1 MLRYRKTYTE
11 NMVAKALN
19 EWGFQ
24 YIMFYTFKELR
35 SAHGAPTGYSF
46 GILDT
51 SYVPYQLLLLI
62 DIHYENAKEY
72 TKKNYVLK
80 ESFARDHQLGLVIIE
95 DEVARSMSYAQFRDW
110 LAMAIEQ
117 KEFCEAK

>member
-1 MLRYRKTYTE
+1 MLRCRKRYTE
-11 NMVAKALN
+11 NMVVKALN

-24 YIMFYTFKELR
+24 YVMFYTFKELR

-62 DIHYENAKEY
+62 DIHYENAKEH
-72 TKKNYVLK
+72 TKKNYALK
-80 ESFARDHQLGLVIIE
+80 EEFAREHQLILVVIEAEDARGL
-95 DEVARSMSYAQFRDW
+95 SYAQLREW
-110 LAMAIEQ
+110 LAAKIEG
-117 KEFCEAK
+117 KEFRET

>member
-1 MLRYRKTYTE
+1 
-11 NMVAKALN
+11 
-19 EWGFQ
+19 
-24 YIMFYTFKELR
+24 MFYTFKELR

-62 DIHYENAKEY
+62 DVHYENAKEH

-80 ESFARDHQLGLVIIE
+80 EKFARDHQLGLVVIE
-95 DEVARSMSYAQFRDW
+95 DEVARTMNYAQFRNW
-110 LAMAIEQ
+110 LAIAIEQ
-117 KEFCEAK
+117 KEFCET

>member
-1 MLRYRKTYTE
+1 MLRYHKTYTE
-11 NMVAKALN
+11 NLVAKALD
-19 EWGFQ
+19 EWGFH
-24 YIMFYTFKELR
+24 YVMFYTFKELR

-62 DIHYENAKEY
+62 DIHYENAKEH

-80 ESFARDHQLGLVIIE
+80 EEFAREHQLNLVVIEAEDARGL
-95 DEVARSMSYAQFRDW
+95 SYAQLREW
-110 LAMAIEQ
+110 LAAKIEG
-117 KEFCEAK
+117 KEFREAE

>member
-1 MLRYRKTYTE
+1 MYRKTYLE
-11 NMVAKALN
+11 NQIAKVLR
-19 EWGFQ
+19 EWGFS
-24 YIMFYTFKELR
+24 FVSLYTFKELR

-62 DIHYENAKEY
+62 DVHYENAKEH

-80 ESFARDHQLGLVIIE
+80 EEFARDHQLGLVIIE
-95 DEVARSMSYAQFRDW
+95 NEVARSMSYVQFRDW

-117 KEFCEAK
+117 KEFCET

>member
-1 MLRYRKTYTE
+1 MLHYHKTYTE
-11 NMVAKALN
+11 NLVTKALD
-19 EWGFQ
+19 EWGFH
-24 YIMFYTFKELR
+24 YVMFYTFKELR

-80 ESFARDHQLGLVIIE
+80 EEFTRDHQLGLVVIE
-95 DEVARSMSYAQFRDW
+95 NEVARAMNYAQFRDW
-110 LAMAIEQ
+110 LAIMIEQ
-117 KEFCEAK
+117 KEFCETE

>member
-1 MLRYRKTYTE
+1 MLHYRKTYTE
-11 NMVAKALN
+11 NLVAKALN

-51 SYVPYQLLLLI
+51 NYVPYQLLLLI
-62 DIHYENAKEY
+62 DVHYENAKEH

-80 ESFARDHQLGLVIIE
+80 KNFARDHQLGLIVIE
-95 DEVARSMSYAQFRDW
+95 DEVTRAMNYAQFRDW

-117 KEFCEAK
+117 KEFYETE

>member
-1 MLRYRKTYTE
+1 MLHYHKTYTE
-11 NMVAKALN
+11 NLVTKALD
-19 EWGFQ
+19 EWGFH
-24 YIMFYTFKELR
+24 YVMFYTFKELR

-51 SYVPYQLLLLI
+51 SYAPYQLLLLI

-80 ESFARDHQLGLVIIE
+80 EEFAHDHQLGLVIIE
-95 DEVARSMSYAQFRDW
+95 NEVARAMNYAQFRDW
-110 LAMAIEQ
+110 LAMMIEQ
-117 KEFCEAK
+117 KEFCET

>member
-1 MLRYRKTYTE
+1 MLRYHKTYTE
-11 NMVAKALN
+11 NLVTKALD
-19 EWGFQ
+19 EWGFH
-24 YIMFYTFKELR
+24 YVMFYTFKELR

-80 ESFARDHQLGLVIIE
+80 EEFARSHQLNLVVIE
-95 DEVARSMSYAQFRDW
+95 AEDARDLSYAQLREW
-110 LAMAIEQ
+110 LAAKIEG
-117 KEFCEAK
+117 KEFCEAE

>member
-1 MLRYRKTYTE
+1 MLHYHKTYTE
-11 NMVAKALN
+11 NLVTKALD
-19 EWGFQ
+19 EWGFH
-24 YIMFYTFKELR
+24 YVMFYTFKELR

-51 SYVPYQLLLLI
+51 SYAPYQLLLLI

-80 ESFARDHQLGLVIIE
+80 EEFARDHQLGLVVIKN
-95 DEVARSMSYAQFRDW
+95 EVARTMSYAQFRDW
-110 LAMAIEQ
+110 LAMMIEQ
-117 KEFCEAK
+117 KEFCETE

>member
-1 MLRYRKTYTE
+1 MLRYHKTYTE
-11 NMVAKALN
+11 NLVAKALD
-19 EWGFQ
+19 EWGFH
-24 YIMFYTFKELR
+24 YVMFYTFKELR

-62 DIHYENAKEY
+62 DIHYENAKEH

-80 ESFARDHQLGLVIIE
+80 EEFARDHQLGLVVIE
-95 DEVARSMSYAQFRDW
+95 NEVARAMSYAQFRDW
-110 LAMAIEQ
+110 LAMMIEQ
-117 KEFCEAK
+117 KEFCEN

>member
-1 MLRYRKTYTE
+1 MYRKTYLE
-11 NMVAKALN
+11 NQIAKVLR
-19 EWGFQ
+19 EWGFS
-24 YIMFYTFKELR
+24 FVSLYTFKELR

-62 DIHYENAKEY
+62 DIHYENTKEY

-80 ESFARDHQLGLVIIE
+80 EAFARKHQIGLIVIE
-95 DEVARSMSYAQFRDW
+95 AEEVRGLSYAQLREW
-110 LAMAIEQ
+110 LAAKIEG
-117 KEFCEAK
+117 KEFHEAE